1 MTEEKET
8 GDLPARFYECVDY
21 LEELDAGK
29 GSMLAEAAECIRE
42 LIGMLGVAEQALD
55 DRKPQPKTRPAQ
67 PPYAKDWR
75 YYQTAEYRRTQDPE
89 RYTFNQSPLSR
100 GEAKADKE

>member
-1 MTEEKET
+1 MTDENET
-8 GDLPARFYECVDY
+8 GDLPDRFYECIDY

-29 GSMLAEAAECIRE
+29 GSMLAEAAHCIRE
-42 LIGMLGVAEQALD
+42 LIGMLGVSEQALE
-55 DRKPQPKTRPAQ
+55 DRKPQPKPKRPQ

-75 YYQTAEYRRTQDPE
+75 YYQTREYLYPQGP
-89 RYTFNQSPLSR
+89 FLSE